1 MSAMSAMDEM
11 ISTSYELLGDVLKH
25 SRVKQQDL
33 EERIISLIL
42 NDPEWLVSNISYKH
56 RLFEKCIG
64 YLALS
69 MLREILHHL
78 DDFSQNNIHLT
89 YEIKL
94 QKLKEIFATVNHG
107 IWTDTMIE

>member
-42 NDPEWLVSNISYKH
+42 NDPEWLVSNILIS
-56 RLFEKCIG
+56 
-64 YLALS
+64 
-69 MLREILHHL
+69 
-78 DDFSQNNIHLT
+78 
-89 YEIKL
+89 
-94 QKLKEIFATVNHG
+94 
-107 IWTDTMIE
+107 